1 MSALFDAKPVGY
13 FRSKWVAGLLGLFTG
28 SFGLH
33 QLFLG
38 RKFWWVYP
46 VLFLPLIGTALRAE
60 EWFRE
65 PTFFLAS
72 MVTLV
77 ALFNTIRIG
86 LTPAEKWD
94 PHFNAGVKQVTRGGA
109 IAVIIA
115 VIALMLGATLA
126 MAVMALALEGFFL
139 SQQA

>member
-38 RKFWWVYP
+38 R
-46 VLFLPLIGTALRAE
+46 LPLIGTALRAE